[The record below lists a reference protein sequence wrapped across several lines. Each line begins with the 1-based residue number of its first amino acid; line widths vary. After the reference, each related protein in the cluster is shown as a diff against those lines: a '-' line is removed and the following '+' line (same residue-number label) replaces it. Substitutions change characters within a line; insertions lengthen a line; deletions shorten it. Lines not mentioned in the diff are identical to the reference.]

1 MHPTVNIAVRAARAA
16 GDVVLRYHNQIDLL
30 TIENKSENDFVSE
43 VDKAAEKAIINEIKK
58 VFPNHS
64 ILAEESG
71 EIWVTVIF
79 NGLLTL

>member
-30 TIENKSENDFVSE
+30 TIENKSINDFVTE

-71 EIWVTVIF
+71 EHWVRVIF